1 MTSHY
6 MKTTRVLVRLVVLWA
21 MAALLPLAPAQT
33 ADQPPAKQIKI
44 VLVGDSTVTDK
55 SGWGLGFKQFITE
68 HIDCVNTAAGG
79 RSSKSFINEGRW
91 AKALEA
97 KGDYYLIQFGHNDEP
112 GKGPDRET
120 DPATTYTQNMAR
132 YVDEARAIGAK
143 PVLVTSLT
151 RRQWNAN
158 GDGKITSSLVPYVE
172 AVKKLA
178 ADKHVPLID
187 LHASSKELC
196 EQLGREKCNE
206 LSPIKGTNEVDNT
219 HLNAKGSVVFARL
232 VVTGLEQAVPE
243 LTPYFRTEPVA
254 AEKVFDVKKFGAV
267 GDGQSLDT
275 VAIQKALDA
284 CAQAGGGI
292 VEFSKGTYLS
302 QPIYLKG
309 NGLTVQLD
317 AGATLLASTNFA
329 DFADPQKPGA
339 VVAFVNAKGLND
351 LTLRGSGV
359 IDGQGAVWWP
369 AVRQAK
375 KDAAPE
381 PRRRPRLVVLQNC
394 LNLHIMG
401 ITLQNSPSFH
411 LVPVDSEDVTIDG
424 IKILAPAD
432 SPNTDAMDPSVCRHV
447 QIRNCTFDVGDD
459 NIALKSGRVD
469 AAHPDAAVEDVL
481 VENCTFL
488 HGHGMSIG
496 SETLG
501 GVKKLVVRNCTFDG
515 TTSGIRI
522 KSDRTRGG
530 LVQNCRYENLTMKN
544 VKIPVNITMY
554 YPKVPAT
561 DTEQPVTEKT
571 PRYRDL
577 KIVNLKAESPQSA
590 GFVVGLPESCVTNIT
605 FENIAITAPK
615 GLTLRNAHAVNFDH
629 ATIQVTGGKPLILE
643 TNAEVTGWQ

>member
-1 MTSHY
+1 
-6 MKTTRVLVRLVVLWA
+6 MKNTCVLVRLVVLWS

-33 ADQPPAKQIKI
+33 ADQPPAKKIKI
-44 VLVGDSTVTDK
+44 VLVGDSTVADK
-55 SGWGLGFKQFITE
+55 SGWGLGFKQFVTDQ
-68 HIDCVNTAAGG
+68 IDCVNMAAGG
-79 RSSKSFINEGRW
+79 RSSKSYLNEGRW
-91 AKALEA
+91 AKALEL

-178 ADKHVPLID
+178 ADKHVLLID
-187 LHASSKELC
+187 LHASSKDLC

-206 LSPIKGTNEVDNT
+206 LSPLKGTNEVDNT

-243 LTPYFRTEPVA
+243 LAPYFRTEPAA
-254 AEKVFDVKKFGAV
+254 AEKVFNIKKFGAI

-284 CAQAGGGI
+284 SAQAGGGI
-292 VEFSKGTYLS
+292 VEFPKGTYLS

-317 AGATLLASTNFA
+317 DGAILLATTNMA

-351 LTLRGSGV
+351 LTLKGSGI

-369 AVRQAK
+369 AARQAK
-375 KDAAPE
+375 KNGDPE

-394 LNLHIMG
+394 LNLHITG
-401 ITLQNSPSFH
+401 ITLQNSACFH

-432 SPNTDAMDPSVCRHV
+432 SPNTDAMDPGACRHL

-459 NIALKSGRVD
+459 NIALKSGRAD

-501 GVKKLVVRNCTFDG
+501 GVKKLLVRNCTFDG

-530 LVQNCRYENLTMKN
+530 LVQDCRYENLTMKN
-544 VKIPVNITMY
+544 VKIPVHITMY
-554 YPKVPAT
+554 YPKMPAT
-561 DTEQPVTEKT
+561 DTAQPVTEKT

-605 FENIAITAPK
+605 FENVSITAPK
-615 GLTLRNAHAVNFDH
+615 GLVLRNARAVHFDH
-629 ATIQVTGGKPLILE
+629 ATIQVTSGKPLVLE
-643 TNAEVTGWQ
+643 TNTEVTGWQ